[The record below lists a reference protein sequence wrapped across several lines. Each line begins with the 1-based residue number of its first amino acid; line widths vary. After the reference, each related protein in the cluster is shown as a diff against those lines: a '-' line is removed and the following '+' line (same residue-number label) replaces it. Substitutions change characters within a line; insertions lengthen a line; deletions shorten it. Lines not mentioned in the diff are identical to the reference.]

1 MRRVNVVFEG
11 EKYGRVYTFL
21 ADDNMSLSE
30 GDWVAV
36 DTQNGLKVAQITN
49 QTNSYNGPVN
59 KRVVSKIEYEDF
71 LEEDKKKA
79 RREQLL
85 VEMAKLLKEKE
96 LLVEVQKWANS
107 GDPEFTAFLSEYNS
121 TFN

>member
-49 QTNSYNGPVN
+49 QTSSYNGPVN

-96 LLVEVQKWANS
+96 LLVEVQKWANN
-107 GDPEFTAFLSEYNS
+107 GDPEFTAFLREYNS

>member
-71 LEEDKKKA
+71 LEEGEKKA
-79 RREQLL
+79 RRGQLL

-96 LLVEVQKWANS
+96 LLVEVQKWANN